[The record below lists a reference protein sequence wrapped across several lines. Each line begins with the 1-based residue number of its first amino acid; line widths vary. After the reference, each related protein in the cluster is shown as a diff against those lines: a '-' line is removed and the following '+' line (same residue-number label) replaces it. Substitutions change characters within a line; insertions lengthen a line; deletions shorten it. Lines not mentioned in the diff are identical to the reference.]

1 MNMRSLISRFI
12 FISLLSSFSPAIA
25 SNCYSQA
32 EYELQREY
40 QGWLDATCSYYVDGW
55 IAEDHASD
63 VLRRVNLAFIGQ
75 MVLLRD
81 QALKKMMALKM
92 RRHACDINLGA
103 IQSGLNFKYNE

>member
-12 FISLLSSFSPAIA
+12 FSSLLLSFSPALA

-32 EYELQREY
+32 ECELQMEY

-55 IAEDHASD
+55 ITEDHARD

-81 QALKKMMALKM
+81 QALKKDDGFEGEKTRL
-92 RRHACDINLGA
+92 RYESRCDSIWPKF
-103 IQSGLNFKYNE
+103 SM

>member
-1 MNMRSLISRFI
+1 MNIRSLTSRFI
-12 FISLLSSFSPAIA
+12 LSLLLSSFSPALA

-32 EYELQREY
+32 EYELQREH

-55 IAEDHASD
+55 ITEDHARD

-81 QALKKMMALKM
+81 QALKKNDGFENEKTRL
-92 RRHACDINLGA
+92 RYESRCDSIWPKFS
-103 IQSGLNFKYNE
+103 I

>member
-25 SNCYSQA
+25 SNCYIQA
-32 EYELQREY
+32 EYELQRAY

-55 IAEDHASD
+55 ITEDHARD

-81 QALKKMMALKM
+81 QALKKNDGFEDEKTRL
-92 RRHACDINLGA
+92 RYESRCDSIWPKFS
-103 IQSGLNFKYNE
+103 I

>member
-12 FISLLSSFSPAIA
+12 FSLPLSSFSRAIA

-55 IAEDHASD
+55 ITEDHAHD

-81 QALKKMMALKM
+81 HALKKNDGFEDEKTRL
-92 RRHACDINLGA
+92 RYESRCDSIWPKFS
-103 IQSGLNFKYNE
+103 I

>member
-1 MNMRSLISRFI
+1 MRSLISRFI
-12 FISLLSSFSPAIA
+12 FSLPLSSFSRAIA

-55 IAEDHASD
+55 ITEDHARD

-75 MVLLRD
+75 MSLLRD
-81 QALKKMMALKM
+81 QALKKNDGFEDEKTRL
-92 RRHACDINLGA
+92 RYESRCDSIWPKFS
-103 IQSGLNFKYNE
+103 I

>member
-1 MNMRSLISRFI
+1 MKSLFI
-12 FISLLSSFSPAIA
+12 YLTFGSFFLSHSPAIA
-25 SNCYSQA
+25 SNYISQA

-55 IAEDHASD
+55 ITEDHARD

-81 QALKKMMALKM
+81 QALKKDDGFEGEKTRL
-92 RRHACDINLGA
+92 RYESRCDSIWPKF
-103 IQSGLNFKYNE
+103 SM

>member
-1 MNMRSLISRFI
+1 VNMRSLISRFI

-25 SNCYSQA
+25 SNCCSQA

-55 IAEDHASD
+55 ITEDHARD

-81 QALKKMMALKM
+81 QALKKNDGFEGEKTRL
-92 RRHACDINLGA
+92 RYESRCDSIWPKFS
-103 IQSGLNFKYNE
+103 I

>member
-1 MNMRSLISRFI
+1 MNMRSLISHFI
-12 FISLLSSFSPAIA
+12 FSSLLLNFSPALA

-32 EYELQREY
+32 EYELQRDY

-55 IAEDHASD
+55 ITEDHARD

-81 QALKKMMALKM
+81 QALKKDDGFEDEKTRL
-92 RRHACDINLGA
+92 RYDSRCDSIWPKFS
-103 IQSGLNFKYNE
+103 I